1 MTEEQYVRANKRVYN
16 VVIILLAVMTILSVM
31 ACLAEFKI
39 TILLQTAAAVAGIIV
54 VNTYAKKFWNSKKGG
69 EILLGTGSAVY
80 CVFLLLNQNNFV
92 YAYGIPLFVACVLYL
107 DVKFVYYGIGVTA
120 VGNII
125 HIIVQVIT
133 KRADGIELFLVLS
146 FLQQ

>member
-1 MTEEQYVRANKRVYN
+1 MQKV
-16 VVIILLAVMTILSVM
+16 L
-31 ACLAEFKI
+31 EF
-39 TILLQTAAAVAGIIV
+39 
-54 VNTYAKKFWNSKKGG
+54 KKGG

>member
-1 MTEEQYVRANKRVYN
+1 MTGEQYVRANKRVYN

-107 DVKFVYYGIGVTA
+107 DVKLIF
-120 VGNII
+120 
-125 HIIVQVIT
+125 HI
-133 KRADGIELFLVLS
+133 F
-146 FLQQ
+146 

>member
-1 MTEEQYVRANKRVYN
+1 MTGEQYVRANKRVYN
-16 VVIILLAVMTILSVM
+16 VVIILL
-31 ACLAEFKI
+31 
-39 TILLQTAAAVAGIIV
+39 AAAVAGIIV

>member
-1 MTEEQYVRANKRVYN
+1 MTGEQYVRANKRVYN

-39 TILLQTAAAVAGIIV
+39 TILLQTAAAVAVAGIIV

-107 DVKFVYYGIGVTA
+107 DASLMCHKVSRRMRYTFVTTI
-120 VGNII
+120 
-125 HIIVQVIT
+125 
-133 KRADGIELFLVLS
+133 DE
-146 FLQQ
+146 

>member
-1 MTEEQYVRANKRVYN
+1 MTGEQYVRANKRVYN

-54 VNTYAKKFWNSKKGG
+54 VNTYAKVLEFKKGG

-92 YAYGIPLFVACVLYL
+92 YAYGIPLFVACVC
-107 DVKFVYYGIGVTA
+107 I
-120 VGNII
+120 
-125 HIIVQVIT
+125 
-133 KRADGIELFLVLS
+133 
-146 FLQQ
+146 

>member
-1 MTEEQYVRANKRVYN
+1 MTGEQYVRANKRVYN

-92 YAYGIPLFVACVLYL
+92 YAYGIPRDFALKNKNPCSACEFQAKQGISIWGIKLLFFSV
-107 DVKFVYYGIGVTA
+107 
-120 VGNII
+120 
-125 HIIVQVIT
+125 
-133 KRADGIELFLVLS
+133 
-146 FLQQ
+146 